1 MEQQV
6 PFYQIDAFASAPFKG
21 NQACIMPLEDG
32 FLPDATL
39 QAIALERDVVDDLE
53 DHTIPDVEGM
63 LQVRAHRP
71 VVAKI

>member
-1 MEQQV
+1 MTWR
-6 PFYQIDAFASAPFKG
+6 FKG
-21 NQACIMPLEDG
+21 TCLADLTSNAALQKHY
-32 FLPDATL
+32 ATL

-71 VVAKI
+71 QT